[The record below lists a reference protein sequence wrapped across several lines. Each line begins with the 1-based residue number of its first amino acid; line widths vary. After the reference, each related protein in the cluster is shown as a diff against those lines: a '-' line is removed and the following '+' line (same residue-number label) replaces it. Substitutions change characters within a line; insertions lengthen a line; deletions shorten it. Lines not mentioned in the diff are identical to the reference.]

1 MTTKKG
7 MLASIVVGAAFLAPT
22 IPVEAQW
29 VQNPIGIPIA
39 PGCPAGESWTKNGDR
54 FVCETPAPSCANG
67 FASAPVW
74 TGTAWSFACNAPL
87 PPPGGQ
93 GSNPTPTIADVCA
106 QRAAQQGIT
115 AMGPVTIGTRGDD
128 GRPLTELDYQQAV
141 GPTFTNFDGTMGN
154 SWQVVCI
161 FDTATGNWAP
171 ANTNPFSVTQNNDNG
186 FGQGGGS

>member
-1 MTTKKG
+1 MKG
-7 MLASIVVGAAFLAPT
+7 ILASMVVVATVLAPT
-22 IPVEAQW
+22 VPAEAQW
-29 VQNPIGIPIA
+29 VQNPIVMPIA
-39 PGCPAGESWTKNGDR
+39 PGCGPGESWTKNGPR
-54 FVCETPAPSCANG
+54 YVCESPVPSCAFG
-67 FASAPVW
+67 FASGPVW
-74 TGTAWSFACNAPL
+74 TGTAWSFACNAPPP
-87 PPPGGQ
+87 PPPGTTGG
-93 GSNPTPTIADVCA
+93 GSPQPTIADVCA

-128 GRPLTELDYQQAV
+128 GRPLTELDYQQAF

-161 FDTATGNWAP
+161 FDTATGDWAP